1 MSKLTNYR
9 VQQALGNTSIKMAIT
24 SNIQSSS
31 DLLERVAHR
40 RKRQHTE
47 QLVVSWLLRLAAI
60 ISILTTVG
68 IVIILGTQ
76 SIGFFAEVS
85 PWEFLTGT
93 EWAPLFSPQKFGV
106 LSLVGG
112 TLLVAVIAGIV
123 SLTLGLGAA
132 IFLSEYA
139 PERLRRVLKPIL
151 EVLAGIPTVVYGY
164 FALTFVTPILQNIFG
179 HDNVIVFNA
188 LSAGLVM
195 GLMIMPMV
203 STLSEDAMVAV
214 PRSLRDAAYAL
225 GATRFEVST
234 KVVIPA
240 ALSGI
245 VASFILGVSRAI
257 GETMIVKIAA
267 GATPNLTLNPLES
280 IQAMTAYIVQVS
292 LGETPQGSL
301 EYKTIFAVGL
311 LLFIITLCMNI
322 IGRWVISRF
331 RQQYE

>member
-1 MSKLTNYR
+1 MSTTTEIE
-9 VQQALGNTSIKMAIT
+9 TSHE
-24 SNIQSSS
+24 
-31 DLLERVAHR
+31 LLARLAR
-40 RKRQHTE
+40 RRRRQYAE
-47 QLVVSWLLRLAAI
+47 QLIVTWLLRAAAL

-68 IVIILGTQ
+68 IVIILVAQ
-76 SIGFFAEVS
+76 SAGFFAEVS
-85 PWEFLTGT
+85 VWDFLTGT

-112 TLLVAVIAGIV
+112 TLLVALIAGIV

-139 PERLRRVLKPIL
+139 PERLRRILKPIL

-164 FALTFVTPILQNIFG
+164 FALTFVTPILQSVFG
-179 HDNVIVFNA
+179 YDRVIVFNA

-245 VASFILGVSRAI
+245 VASFILAVSRAI

-280 IQAMTAYIVQVS
+280 VQAMTAYIVQVS

-311 LLFIITLCMNI
+311 LLFVMTLAMNI

-331 RQQYE
+331 RQQYD

>member
-1 MSKLTNYR
+1 MVDDRSTSHMA
-9 VQQALGNTSIKMAIT
+9 QENTLYQVARRRRRQYIE
-24 SNIQSSS
+24 QS
-31 DLLERVAHR
+31 LI
-40 RKRQHTE
+40 
-47 QLVVSWLLRLAAI
+47 SWLLRATAL
-60 ISILTTVG
+60 ISVLTTIG
-68 IVIILGTQ
+68 IVLILVVQ
-76 SIGFFAEVS
+76 SYGFFTEVS
-85 PWEFLTGT
+85 IWDFVTGR
-93 EWAPLFSPQKFGV
+93 EWSPLFIPQKFGA
-106 LSLVGG
+106 LPLVSG
-112 TLLVAVIAGIV
+112 TLLVAAIAGIV
-123 SLTLGLGAA
+123 SLTFGLGAA

-139 PERLRRVLKPIL
+139 PEGLRRVLKPVL

-164 FALTFVTPILQNIFG
+164 FALTFITPILQNVFG
-179 HDNVIVFNA
+179 SDRVIIFNA

-225 GATRFEVST
+225 GATRFEVAT

-245 VASFILGVSRAI
+245 VASFILAVSRAI

-292 LGETPQGSL
+292 LGETSQGSL
-301 EYKTIFAVGL
+301 EYQTIFAVGL
-311 LLFIITLCMNI
+311 LLFVMTLAMNI
-322 IGRWVISRF
+322 VGRWVISRF
-331 RQQYE
+331 RQVYE

>member
-1 MSKLTNYR
+1 MSTTTET
-9 VQQALGNTSIKMAIT
+9 GISHE
-24 SNIQSSS
+24 
-31 DLLERVAHR
+31 LLARLSR
-40 RKRQHTE
+40 RRRRQYAE
-47 QLVVSWLLRLAAI
+47 QLIVTWLLRAAALI
-60 ISILTTVG
+60 TILTTVG
-68 IVIILGTQ
+68 IVIILVAQ
-76 SIGFFAEVS
+76 SVGFFAEVS
-85 PWEFLTGT
+85 VWDFLTGT

-112 TLLVAVIAGIV
+112 TLLVALIAGIV

-139 PERLRRVLKPIL
+139 PERLRRILKPIL

-164 FALTFVTPILQNIFG
+164 FALTFVTPILQSVFG
-179 HDNVIVFNA
+179 YDRVIVFNA

-245 VASFILGVSRAI
+245 VASFILAVSRAI

-280 IQAMTAYIVQVS
+280 VQAMTAYIVQVS

-311 LLFIITLCMNI
+311 LLFVMTLAMNI

-331 RQQYE
+331 RQQYD

>member
-1 MSKLTNYR
+1 M
-9 VQQALGNTSIKMAIT
+9 IT
-24 SNIQSSS
+24 ST
-31 DLLERVAHR
+31 DLEPNQKQLSRVAR
-40 RKRQHTE
+40 RRRRQRNE
-47 QLVVSWLLRLAAI
+47 QLLMTVLLFSAAF

-68 IVIILGTQ
+68 VIVLLVSQ
-76 SIGFFAEVS
+76 SVGFFDEVS
-85 PWEFLTGT
+85 VWNFLTGT
-93 EWAPLFSPQKFGV
+93 DWAPHISPEHSGV
-106 LSLVGG
+106 LELVSG
-112 TLLVAVIAGIV
+112 TLLVALIAGIV

-139 PERLRRVLKPIL
+139 PERLRRILKPIL

-164 FALTFVTPILQNIFG
+164 FALTFVTPIFQTILGAEQ
-179 HDNVIVFNA
+179 VTVFNA
-188 LSAGLVM
+188 LSAGIVM

-225 GATRFEVST
+225 GATRFEVAT
-234 KVVIPA
+234 KVVMPA

-245 VASFILGVSRAI
+245 VASFILALSRAI

-292 LGETPQGSL
+292 GGEAPQGSF
-301 EYKTIFAVGL
+301 EYKAIFAVGL
-311 LLFIITLCMNI
+311 LLFAMTLGMNI

>member
-1 MSKLTNYR
+1 MSTTTEIE
-9 VQQALGNTSIKMAIT
+9 TSHE
-24 SNIQSSS
+24 
-31 DLLERVAHR
+31 LLAMLAR
-40 RKRQHTE
+40 RRRRQYAE
-47 QLVVSWLLRLAAI
+47 QLIITWLLRAAAL

-68 IVIILGTQ
+68 IVIILVAQ
-76 SIGFFAEVS
+76 SAGFFAEVS
-85 PWEFLTGT
+85 VWDFLTGT

-112 TLLVAVIAGIV
+112 TLLVALIAGIV

-139 PERLRRVLKPIL
+139 PERLRRILKPIL

-164 FALTFVTPILQNIFG
+164 FALTFVTPILQSVFG
-179 HDNVIVFNA
+179 YDRVIVFNA

-245 VASFILGVSRAI
+245 VASFILAVSRAI

-280 IQAMTAYIVQVS
+280 VQAMTAYIVQVS

-311 LLFIITLCMNI
+311 LLFVMTLAMNI

-331 RQQYE
+331 RQQYD

>member
-1 MSKLTNYR
+1 MSTTTEIE
-9 VQQALGNTSIKMAIT
+9 TSSEVLA
-24 SNIQSSS
+24 
-31 DLLERVAHR
+31 RVAR
-40 RKRQHTE
+40 RRRRQHAEHMIIT
-47 QLVVSWLLRLAAI
+47 WLLRAAAF

-68 IVIILGTQ
+68 IVIILVAQ
-76 SIGFFAEVS
+76 SAGFFAEVS
-85 PWEFLTGT
+85 VWEFLTGT

-112 TLLVAVIAGIV
+112 TLLVALIAGIV

-139 PERLRRVLKPIL
+139 PERLRRILKPIL

-164 FALTFVTPILQNIFG
+164 FALTFVTPILQSVFG
-179 HDNVIVFNA
+179 YDRVIVFNA

-234 KVVIPA
+234 RVVIPA

-245 VASFILGVSRAI
+245 VASFILAVSRAV

-280 IQAMTAYIVQVS
+280 VQAMTAYIVQVS

-301 EYKTIFAVGL
+301 EYKTIFAVGM
-311 LLFIITLCMNI
+311 LLFAMTLVMNTV
-322 IGRWVISRF
+322 GRWVISRF
-331 RQQYE
+331 RQQYD

>member
-1 MSKLTNYR
+1 
-9 VQQALGNTSIKMAIT
+9 MAT
-24 SNIQSSS
+24 TTKNESNE
-31 DLLERVAHR
+31 LMLERAAR
-40 RKRQHTE
+40 RRRRQATE
-47 QLVVSWLLRLAAI
+47 QAIVAWLLRAAAL

-68 IVIILGTQ
+68 IVIILVAQ
-76 SIGFFAEVS
+76 SAGFFAEVS
-85 PWEFLTGT
+85 VWEFLTGT
-93 EWAPLFSPQKFGV
+93 EWAPLFSPQKFGI
-106 LSLVGG
+106 LPLVAG

-164 FALTFVTPILQNIFG
+164 FALTFVTPILQSIFG
-179 HDNVIVFNA
+179 QDHVIVFNA

-280 IQAMTAYIVQVS
+280 VQAMTAYIVQVS

-311 LLFIITLCMNI
+311 LLFAMTLAMNI
-322 IGRWVISRF
+322 VGRWVISRF

>member
-1 MSKLTNYR
+1 MIVT
-9 VQQALGNTSIKMAIT
+9 
-24 SNIQSSS
+24 
-31 DLLERVAHR
+31 
-40 RKRQHTE
+40 
-47 QLVVSWLLRLAAI
+47 WLLRAAAM

-68 IVIILGTQ
+68 IVIILVAQ
-76 SIGFFAEVS
+76 SAGFFAEVS
-85 PWEFLTGT
+85 VWDFLTGT

-139 PERLRRVLKPIL
+139 PERLRRILKPIL

-164 FALTFVTPILQNIFG
+164 FALTFVTPILQSVFG
-179 HDNVIVFNA
+179 YDRVIVFNA

-245 VASFILGVSRAI
+245 VASFILAVSRAI

-280 IQAMTAYIVQVS
+280 VQAMTAYIVQVS

-301 EYKTIFAVGL
+301 EYKTIFAVGM
-311 LLFIITLCMNI
+311 LLFVMTLAMNI

-331 RQQYE
+331 RQQYD

>member
-1 MSKLTNYR
+1 MSTTTELE
-9 VQQALGNTSIKMAIT
+9 
-24 SNIQSSS
+24 SNQV
-31 DLLERVAHR
+31 LLDRVAR
-40 RKRQHTE
+40 RRRRQYTE
-47 QLVVSWLLRLAAI
+47 QAIVTWLLRIAAL
-60 ISILTTVG
+60 ISILTTIG
-68 IVIILGTQ
+68 IVMILVAQ
-76 SIGFFAEVS
+76 SVGFFAEVS
-85 PWEFLTGT
+85 VWEFLTGT
-93 EWAPLFSPQKFGV
+93 EWAPLFKPQKFGV

-112 TLLVAVIAGIV
+112 TLLVAGIAGVV

-139 PERLRRVLKPIL
+139 PEKLRRVLKPIL

-164 FALTFVTPILQNIFG
+164 FALTFITPILQNIFG
-179 HDNVIVFNA
+179 ADRVIVFNA

-225 GATRFEVST
+225 GATRFEVAT

-245 VASFILGVSRAI
+245 VASFILAVSRAV

-311 LLFIITLCMNI
+311 LLFVMTLAMNI

>member
-1 MSKLTNYR
+1 MATNIEIESGHAIELQER
-9 VQQALGNTSIKMAIT
+9 MA
-24 SNIQSSS
+24 
-31 DLLERVAHR
+31 R
-40 RKRQHTE
+40 RRRRQHIE
-47 QLVVSWLLRLAAI
+47 QAAVTWILRAAAL

-68 IVIILGTQ
+68 IVIILVAQ
-76 SIGFFAEVS
+76 SSGFFAEVS
-85 PWEFLTGT
+85 IWEFLLGT

-106 LSLVGG
+106 LSLVSG
-112 TLLVAVIAGIV
+112 TLLVALIAGIV

-139 PERLRRVLKPIL
+139 PEKLRRVLKPIL

-179 HDNVIVFNA
+179 HDQVIVFNA

-280 IQAMTAYIVQVS
+280 VQAMTAYIVQVS

-311 LLFIITLCMNI
+311 LLFVMTLGMNI
-322 IGRWVISRF
+322 VGRWVISRF

>member
-1 MSKLTNYR
+1 MSTATDLEST
-9 VQQALGNTSIKMAIT
+9 QAVL
-24 SNIQSSS
+24 
-31 DLLERVAHR
+31 DRVARSR
-40 RKRQHTE
+40 RRQHNE
-47 QLVVSWLLRLAAI
+47 QVIVTWLLRVAAT
-60 ISILTTVG
+60 ISILTTIG
-68 IVIILGTQ
+68 IVIILVAQ
-76 SIGFFAEVS
+76 SVGFFAEVS
-85 PWEFLTGT
+85 VWEFLTGT
-93 EWAPLFSPQKFGV
+93 EWSPLLKPQKFGV
-106 LSLVGG
+106 LALVGG
-112 TLLVAVIAGIV
+112 TLLVAGIAGIV

-139 PERLRRVLKPIL
+139 PEKLRRVLKPIL

-164 FALTFVTPILQNIFG
+164 FALTFITPILQSIFG
-179 HDNVIVFNA
+179 ADRVIVFNA

-203 STLSEDAMVAV
+203 STLSEDAMIAV

-225 GATRFEVST
+225 GATRFEVAT
-234 KVVIPA
+234 RVVIPA

-245 VASFILGVSRAI
+245 VASFILAISRAV

-280 IQAMTAYIVQVS
+280 IQAITAYIVQVS
-292 LGETPQGSL
+292 LGETPHGSL

-311 LLFIITLCMNI
+311 LLFAMTLVMNI
-322 IGRWVISRF
+322 AGRWVISRF